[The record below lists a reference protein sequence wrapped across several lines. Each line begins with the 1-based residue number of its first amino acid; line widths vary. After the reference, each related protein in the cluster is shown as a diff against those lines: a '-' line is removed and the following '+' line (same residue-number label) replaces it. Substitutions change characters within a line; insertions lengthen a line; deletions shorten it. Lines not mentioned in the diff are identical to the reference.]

1 MGAQETMGVSGLA
14 ILAIHTM
21 EGIGVTMTALLAVA
35 QILANTSITTM
46 KDGALQTNIAPVIT
60 VITIIR
66 TAMIVVLIIRLRGV
80 TPMIATIKLMI
91 TGIGVRIRLASVIL
105 TTVGTTLGLTA
116 VTPVALKTHQ
126 DMVVDPIVL
135 ATIMLSIAV
144 KIDLTEIHTTR
155 A

>member
-1 MGAQETMGVSGLA
+1 MGVSGLA
-14 ILAIHTM
+14 LLVIRTM
-21 EGIGVTMTALLAVA
+21 EGIGATMTALLAVA

-60 VITIIR
+60 VITIIG

-80 TPMIATIKLMI
+80 TPMTATIKLMI
-91 TGIGVRIRLASVIL
+91 TRIGVRINVASVIL
-105 TTVGTTLGLTA
+105 TKVRTTLGLTA
-116 VTPVALKTHQ
+116 VMPVVLKTHQ
-126 DMVVDPIVL
+126 DMVVDLIVL

-144 KIDLTEIHTTR
+144 KIALTEIHTTR